1 MVEVLSQ
8 GKQLKGSYSAKD
20 SPLISSQLDQ
30 LNSASSNLCSG
41 SPSRK
46 HQLEET
52 LLQLWQIHDALAEL
66 LTWLAGSMT
75 WWAGSTPPWVQ
86 PDNVEG

>member
-30 LNSASSNLCSG
+30 LNSALSNLCS
-41 SPSRK
+41 SRK
-46 HQLEET
+46 HQLEEA

-75 WWAGSTPPWVQ
+75 WLAGSTPPWVQ